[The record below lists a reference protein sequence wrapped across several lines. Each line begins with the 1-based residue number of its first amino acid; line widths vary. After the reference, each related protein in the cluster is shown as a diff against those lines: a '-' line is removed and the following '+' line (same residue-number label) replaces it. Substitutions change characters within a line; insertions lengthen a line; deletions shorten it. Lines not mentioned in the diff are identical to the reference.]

1 MKHRKPFP
9 AWVYLFAVNAV
20 VLCFG
25 FVLFISIILGA
36 LQNTTY
42 KQTEQN
48 LRTFSYS
55 LFNVI
60 TYTPNLNFS
69 NTEKENSIFIDT
81 FIKNLAQQDSSFRI
95 SILSK
100 DGYILADSDSDP
112 LSTEYHGN
120 RSEVIAAMKGEEG
133 SAVRSSSITDRT
145 LIYYAIPIEYDSIS
159 YILRLS
165 IPTATTVFFATNTR
179 IDSIISSLIVLLFAL
194 ALSFGATR
202 IILSPLRVLEVAAKN
217 YEKGDFSFR
226 PEISKPLEFNHLARS
241 MKTMAKTIQ
250 SNIEIL
256 SNQRDE
262 IESVFANTMAA
273 MFVFDK
279 NLRITKYNDSATRF
293 FNLQNQNLVEKDLL
307 SILRNTE
314 LITFIKQ
321 QMKLE
326 KKPIESADIEV
337 PILTTTNEVP
347 LFVLARCSEISSGT
361 YLLVLTDITR
371 IKKLERI
378 RQDFVANVS
387 HELKTPITSIQGF
400 VETLKEGAIDSPE
413 TAHRFLDILSQ
424 QSNRLSQ
431 IVTDLL
437 TLSKL
442 EQNQSIPEKI
452 NLDVFALCNSV
463 IGQYSEKASAKK
475 DTIKIEI
482 KTENLQVTG
491 NPILLEQALGNLLAN
506 AITYCPNNSKIT
518 IIISLVKEE
527 TNPEMVSIAVE
538 DSGPGIPLEAR
549 QRIFER
555 FYRIDKGRSREDG
568 GTGLGLS
575 IVRHIILIHGGKV
588 LVEDKID
595 GTQGARFVLLLPVIK
610 QPNIDTAVE

>member
-9 AWVYLFAVNAV
+9 AWVYLFVVNAI

-42 KQTEQN
+42 RQTEQN
-48 LRTFSYS
+48 LRTFSYTLS
-55 LFNVI
+55 NVI

-69 NTEKENSIFIDT
+69 FTEKENSILIDT
-81 FIKNLAQQDSSFRI
+81 FIKNMAQHDTSFRI
-95 SILSK
+95 SIISK
-100 DGYILADSDSDP
+100 DGQILADSDSDP
-112 LSTEYHGN
+112 RTMEYHGN

-133 SAVRSSSITDRT
+133 SAVRSSSISDRT
-145 LIYYAIPIEYDSIS
+145 LIYYAIPIEYNTTS
-159 YILRLS
+159 YVLRLS
-165 IPTATTVFFATNTR
+165 IPTGTTVFFATNTR
-179 IDSIISSLIVLLFAL
+179 IDSIISSLVVLLFAL

-202 IILSPLRVLEVAAKN
+202 LLLNPLRVLEKAAKN

-226 PEISKPLEFNHLARS
+226 PEISIPLEFNHLAHS
-241 MKTMAKTIQ
+241 MNTMAKTIQ
-250 SNIEIL
+250 SNIESI
-256 SNQRDE
+256 SKQRDQ
-262 IESVFANTMAA
+262 IESLFANTMEA
-273 MFVFDK
+273 MFVFDE
-279 NLRITKYNDSATRF
+279 NLRVTKYNDSANRV
-293 FNLQNQNLVEKDLL
+293 FNLENQNLVEKDLL

-321 QMKLE
+321 QMKLD
-326 KKPIESADIEV
+326 KPQVEPADMEV
-337 PILTTTNEVP
+337 PILTTSEEP
-347 LFVLARCSEISSGT
+347 IFVLARCTAISYGT
-361 YLLVLTDITR
+361 YLLVLTNITR
-371 IKKLERI
+371 LKKLERI

-387 HELKTPITSIQGF
+387 HELKTPITSILGF

-413 TAHRFLDILSQ
+413 TAHKFLDILYQ

-442 EQNQSIPEKI
+442 EQNQTLPEKI
-452 NLDVFALCNSV
+452 NLDVYNLCNSV
-463 IGQYSEKASAKK
+463 VNQYTEEAMAKN
-475 DTIKIEI
+475 DIIKIEI
-482 KTENLQVTG
+482 KADNLQVTG
-491 NPILLEQALGNLLAN
+491 NPVLLEQALGNLIAN
-506 AITYCPNNSKIT
+506 AIAYCPNNAEIT
-518 IIISLVKEE
+518 IIISLVKENS
-527 TNPEMVSIAVE
+527 NPKWVSIAVE
-538 DSGPGIPLEAR
+538 DTGPGIPLEAR

-555 FYRIDKGRSREDG
+555 FYRIDKGRSRDAG

-595 GTQGARFVLLLPVIK
+595 GTPGARFVFLLPVVK
-610 QPNIDTAVE
+610 KTNIDTTIE